1 MSGDSVRKK
10 ALQDAMVVAGL
21 SVRELTQKSGFLLH
35 QVKEAIQGTAKVSP
49 YVYSSLLRIINDH
62 SAKKRME

>member
-21 SVRELTQKSGFLLH
+21 SVREL
-35 QVKEAIQGTAKVSP
+35 IQGTAKVSH